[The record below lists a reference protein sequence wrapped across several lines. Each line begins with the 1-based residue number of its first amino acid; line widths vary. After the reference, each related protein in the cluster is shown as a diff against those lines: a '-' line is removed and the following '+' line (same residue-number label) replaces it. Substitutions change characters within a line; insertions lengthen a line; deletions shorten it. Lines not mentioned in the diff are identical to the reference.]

1 MVSKINHWTPSTVI
15 YLKQNCSIHE
25 TRIFSS
31 IFGILAW
38 CSIIWFERF
47 GSDLKRMF
55 VNQTISSVCWS
66 MLTWIVFIQ
75 IPEMIRYF
83 SKPFSTNCCFAHL
96 LLKNALIVQAF
107 LFFNASNVVRYLF
120 IFRLKDPFNFQ
131 DDFWYLFANLWVV
144 TFSLSSQFVYLYLPG
159 CQPLNYF
166 ICTGQY
172 QPPCLSTIPPKPNYS
187 TLFLQL
193 LSITSHLFVSIK
205 IRLHKRKQN
214 QSQINI
220 ELQNLTD
227 YITSITNLIVMCV
240 ATLPSRK
247 SSGLKNRLGDPW
259 KC

>member
-1 MVSKINHWTPSTVI
+1 
-15 YLKQNCSIHE
+15 
-25 TRIFSS
+25 
-31 IFGILAW
+31 
-38 CSIIWFERF
+38 
-47 GSDLKRMF
+47 
-55 VNQTISSVCWS
+55 
-66 MLTWIVFIQ
+66 
-75 IPEMIRYF
+75 
-83 SKPFSTNCCFAHL
+83 
-96 LLKNALIVQAF
+96 VQAF
-107 LFFNASNVVRYLF
+107 LFFNASNMVRYLF
-120 IFRLKDPFNFQ
+120 IFWLKDPFNFQ

-172 QPPCLSTIPPKPNYS
+172 QPPCLSTIPPKQNYS

-220 ELQNLTD
+220 EMQNLTD

-240 ATLPSRK
+240 ATSFVVLFNRVQPEKAHNFPHYLIIYGFHMFVPFLVILAISLMYFIRQPKLRK
-247 SSGLKNRLGDPW
+247 TIYREMVDGIVSISNYFKN
-259 KC
+259 